1 MSKIHNQLKTVNG
14 LLCLLLTIGILP
26 VLIWHSWGV
35 LSGVARVS
43 LLGYAIADLAL
54 WASAIFAV
62 TAASGLVRAVALASK
77 ATLAALLLLCAASVI
92 TIHAGDQRREVAAD
106 RAAAAEARRLATI
119 AGHARDLAATSGRS
133 VAREFIETA
142 GAAGGATSLPSSPG
156 DSPDAW
162 LDALPAWW
170 PGIGIIA
177 TPTLAGLFVI
187 VLLTAVVALGGPGPG
202 AERST
207 IEEEAFE
214 EVPTRRAGFATPRR
228 QYVNFRRGA
237 TVPTEA
243 PTPPAGGHTDAGA
256 DAGGIRYEKKKNG
269 RVEAWIPD
277 ASTARGKRYLTSF
290 PASLSIE
297 EQASRVRSAMARKEV
312 TA

>member
-54 WASAIFAV
+54 WSSAIFAV

-77 ATLAALLLLCAASVI
+77 ALLAALLLLCAASVI

-106 RAAAAEARRLATI
+106 RAAAAEAKRLATI
-119 AGHARDLAATSGRS
+119 AGHAKELAATSGRS
-133 VAREFIETA
+133 VAREFLETA
-142 GAAGGATSLPSSPG
+142 GSASGATSLPSPG

-162 LDALPAWW
+162 MEALPAWW

-214 EVPTRRAGFATPRR
+214 EVPTRRVGFATPRR
-228 QYVNFRRGA
+228 QYVNFSRRG

-243 PTPPAGGHTDAGA
+243 PTPPAGGHPDAGV

-297 EQASRVRSAMARKEV
+297 EQAARVRSAMARKE
-312 TA
+312 AA